1 MANIVQNFKELFCF
15 GPFLSYTPRVV
26 KKFSVQ
32 LSIHRYTPDQGTL
45 KQAPHLEIF
54 LIEAD
59 DNTTVLDALQQVKDQ
74 QDGSVSY
81 RWSCRMG
88 ICGSCGM
95 IINGKPVLACSTYC
109 KDVVKKGFIRIEPM
123 RNMPILKDLIVDI
136 DDPMEKMRSVMP
148 YMDRVDVEEG
158 VPSKQSKKQ
167 RERIDQTSQ
176 CIKCMLCY
184 SACPV
189 YGQEKD
195 FVGPG
200 AGALAYRYVADSR
213 DNATGERLDQLV
225 GEKNSVWGCSFV
237 GECSVACPKRV
248 DPAKALQRLK
258 VMGSMRMV
266 TKPLTDLLKK
276 KK

>member
-1 MANIVQNFKELFCF
+1 MNESKMITV
-15 GPFLSYTPRVV
+15 RV
-26 KKFSVQ
+26 K
-32 LSIHRYTPDQGTL
+32 RYTPEEGKL
-45 KQAPHLEIF
+45 NQAPHFEEFKLEMEENMTI
-54 LIEAD
+54 
-59 DNTTVLDALQQVKDQ
+59 LDALYQIKAK
-74 QDGSVSY
+74 QDGTVSY

-95 IINGKPVLACSTYC
+95 VINGNPVLACSTYC
-109 KDVVKKGFIRIEPM
+109 KDVLKKGVITIEPM

-148 YMDRVDVEEG
+148 YMDRADLKPEDG
-158 VPSKQSKKQ
+158 PSKQSPKQ

-189 YGQEKD
+189 YGQDKE
-195 FVGPG
+195 FVGPA

-213 DNATGERLDQLV
+213 DEATGERLDRLV

-258 VMGSMRMV
+258 VMGAMRMV

-276 KK
+276 RKKKSSSSSPS